1 MKTDPIKSYK
11 GNDIRKEELFGN
23 ENEQFSITEERL
35 DDFEKF
41 KEFCLKSATVIKKSK
56 SKDSEFTF
64 YNLGKTKL
72 QVGKLIDDDSE
83 TQYIAAVERKTLED
97 LLEKFF
103 KENPSVK
110 KNGKKQEESFEDK
123 LWNTAELLRGKVA
136 PSSYKDIALGL
147 LFLKFIS
154 YWYDQRRAE
163 IQEKNKNATEKE
175 LKYLLNLKDSYTEKG
190 VFF

>member
-23 ENEQFSITEERL
+23 EKEQFSITEERL

-41 KEFCLKSATVIKKSK
+41 KEFCLKSATVIKKDK
-56 SKDSEFTF
+56 SEDSEFTF

-72 QVGKLIDDDSE
+72 QIGTLFQDDTE

-103 KENPSVK
+103 KENPSAK
-110 KNGKKQEESFEDK
+110 KNGKKQ
-123 LWNTAELLRGKVA
+123 NHTIRC
-136 PSSYKDIALGL
+136 
-147 LFLKFIS
+147 
-154 YWYDQRRAE
+154 
-163 IQEKNKNATEKE
+163 
-175 LKYLLNLKDSYTEKG
+175 
-190 VFF
+190 